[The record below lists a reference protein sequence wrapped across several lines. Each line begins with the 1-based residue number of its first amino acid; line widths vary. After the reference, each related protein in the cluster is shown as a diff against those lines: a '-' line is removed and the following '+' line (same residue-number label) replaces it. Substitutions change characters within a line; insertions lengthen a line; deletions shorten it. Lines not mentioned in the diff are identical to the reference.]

1 MRGTVNHGASNVM
14 RSVRLYALIRIAF
27 GVAAVVVPKTTGR
40 AIAGDGEAGDSAAP
54 LAKAFLRGMGG
65 REIGLG
71 LGLVTALRTGRA
83 LRPWLIVGALA
94 DTVDT
99 AALGVASWRHSTPA
113 KRALVLGVPA
123 LTALAAAGLASRV
136 PPTF

>member
-27 GVAAVVVPKTTGR
+27 GVAAVVMPKTTGR

-54 LAKAFLRGMGG
+54 LAKAFVRGMGG
-65 REIGLG
+65 REI
-71 LGLVTALRTGRA
+71 GLVTALRTGRA

-99 AALGVASWRHSTPA
+99 AALGVANWRHSTPA